1 MNKKTI
7 LIVEDESIIAL
18 NLKEMLIDLGYN
30 VCGIAKN
37 KCSTL
42 NILESGIV
50 PDLILMDIYLK
61 GKTTGIE
68 LSKIL
73 KKSIPF
79 VPILFLTANSE
90 LTTIKE
96 ASSASAYGY
105 LLKPIKERE
114 LKANIDL
121 ALYKSTSDKKIIE
134 KLHATEN
141 TNKTL
146 KKLQEKEESTLT
158 LVTLKY
164 GYVFDL
170 EKRVLYLKENIVKL
184 TAKEQ
189 FLLAL
194 LVQKRGSVI
203 SREQIEHTI
212 WPLEPAGEGA
222 FRSLIFRLRNKL
234 HKDLILN
241 SNNIGYQIAID

>member
-18 NLKEMLIDLGYN
+18 NLKEMLIDLGYK
-30 VCGIAKN
+30 VCGITNN

-42 NILESGIV
+42 SILESGIE

-61 GKTTGIE
+61 GESTGIQ

-90 LTTIKE
+90 LSTIKE
-96 ASSASAYGY
+96 ASNANAYGY

-114 LKANIDL
+114 LKANIEL
-121 ALYKSTSDKKIIE
+121 AFHKSISDKKIIE
-134 KLHATEN
+134 KLNATEN

-146 KKLQEKEESTLT
+146 IKLQEKEEITGS

-164 GYVFDL
+164 GYVFEQK
-170 EKRVLYLKENIVKL
+170 EKVLYLKKNIVKL

-189 FLLAL
+189 SLLAL
-194 LVQKRGSVI
+194 LVQKRGGVI

-212 WPLEPAGEGA
+212 WPHEPAGEGA

-234 HKDLILN
+234 HKDLIVN

>member
-7 LIVEDESIIAL
+7 LIVEDETIIAI
-18 NLKEMLIDLGYN
+18 NLKEMLIDLGYE
-30 VCGIAKN
+30 VCGITNN
-37 KCSTL
+37 KCKTL
-42 NILESGIV
+42 ELLESDVV

-61 GKTTGIE
+61 GETTGIE

-79 VPILFLTANSE
+79 VPIIFLTANSE
-90 LTTIKE
+90 LSTIKE

-105 LLKPIKERE
+105 LLKPIKERV
-114 LKANIDL
+114 LVANIEL
-121 ALYKSTSDKKIIE
+121 ALHKSTVDKKTIE
-134 KLHATEN
+134 KLSATEN
-141 TNKTL
+141 ANITL
-146 KKLQEKEESTLT
+146 KKLQEKKEMPLT

-164 GYVFDL
+164 GYVFDT
-170 EKRVLYLKENIVKL
+170 EKKVLYLKDTMIKL
-184 TAKEQ
+184 TSKERS
-189 FLLAL
+189 FLAL
-194 LVQKRGSVI
+194 LVQKKGSII

-222 FRSLIFRLRNKL
+222 FRSLIFRIRNKL

-241 SNNIGYQIAID
+241 SNNIGYQIAMD